1 MPDSLRF
8 AMAGRAHEVI
18 ESSDGVRIVL
28 RDLGGP
34 SGGTSTPVLLFS
46 HATGFHGRVWE
57 PMATFLCTEF
67 RCVALDLRGHGM
79 SELPSGATLA
89 WSGMVDDVVAA
100 LRSDRF
106 PIGPLHGIGHS
117 MGGAALVLAAALR
130 PDAFRSLWLYEPVI
144 IPTEGWPLSDG
155 DNPMSEGQRGVA
167 TVLTRW
173 TRPMRII
180 DQSHPST
187 NCIPMLSGPMS
198 TAASRPLQTA
208 RSRCAVGRRQKP
220 RSFVPPQPAVHGVPL
235 GRSRYLWPPW
245 PGVLTG
251 LGPELSLRLPPRLFE
266 REPSSCGPISA
277 TSGRCRTPRP
287 WPKMWP
293 SGSEPTTS
301 CDSLGVTLSNKWQTH
316 PRESPLD
323 RLRRKQL
330 RVCEIPQKSHCLG
343 RACQGF
349 FLASGAYT
357 QKELV
362 KAIVSRSGANATK
375 GQRRSNKVS

>member
-155 DNPMSEGQRGVA
+155 DNPMSEGAARRRDRFDS
-167 TVLTRW
+167 L
-173 TRPMRII
+173 
-180 DQSHPST
+180 DQAYENYRSKPPLDQLHPDALRAYVDGGFSPTPDGSVTLRCRPST
-187 NCIPMLSGPMS
+187 EAEVFRP
-198 TAASRPLQTA
+198 AA
-208 RSRCAVGRRQKP
+208 
-220 RSFVPPQPAVHGVPL
+220 
-235 GRSRYLWPPW
+235 
-245 PGVLTG
+245 
-251 LGPELSLRLPPRLFE
+251 
-266 REPSSCGPISA
+266 
-277 TSGRCRTPRP
+277 
-287 WPKMWP
+287 
-293 SGSEPTTS
+293 
-301 CDSLGVTLSNKWQTH
+301 
-316 PRESPLD
+316 
-323 RLRRKQL
+323 
-330 RVCEIPQKSHCLG
+330 
-343 RACQGF
+343 
-349 FLASGAYT
+349 ASGAWGAVRSIEIPVAVVAGRPDGVGPGT
-357 QKELV
+357 FAPATAEALRKGALFVRPDLGHFGPLQDPAAMAEDV
-362 KAIVSRSGANATK
+362 AIWVRAHN
-375 GQRRSNKVS
+375 